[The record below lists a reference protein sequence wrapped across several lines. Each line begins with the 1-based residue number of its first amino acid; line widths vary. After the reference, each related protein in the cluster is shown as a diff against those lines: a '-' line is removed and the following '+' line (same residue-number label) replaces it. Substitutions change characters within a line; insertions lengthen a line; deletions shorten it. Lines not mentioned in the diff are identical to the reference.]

1 MSRERLSLKDW
12 KYDQKEGKMNST
24 KIAFKDEIEKTKL
37 AEPRRKVKKSE
48 LFILDL
54 KKSEILQSST
64 LREKISEKYSIT
76 MKYVINNSNGW
87 V

>member
-1 MSRERLSLKDW
+1 
-12 KYDQKEGKMNST
+12 MNST

>member
-1 MSRERLSLKDW
+1 
-12 KYDQKEGKMNST
+12 MNNI
-24 KIAFKDEIEKTKL
+24 KVAFKNETEKTRVAKPL
-37 AEPRRKVKKSE
+37 QKVKKSE

-54 KKSEILQSST
+54 KKSKILQSSA

-76 MKYVINNSNGW
+76 MKYVISNSNGW

>member
-1 MSRERLSLKDW
+1 
-12 KYDQKEGKMNST
+12 MNNT
-24 KIAFKDEIEKTKL
+24 KITFKNEIEKTKL

-54 KKSEILQSST
+54 KKSEILQSSA
-64 LREKISEKYSIT
+64 LREKMSEKYSIT
-76 MKYVINNSNGW
+76 REYVKSNSNGW

>member
-1 MSRERLSLKDW
+1 
-12 KYDQKEGKMNST
+12 MNST
-24 KIAFKDEIEKTKL
+24 KIAFKNEMEKTRL

-54 KKSEILQSST
+54 KKSEILQSSA
-64 LREKISEKYSIT
+64 LREKISEKYNIA
-76 MKYVINNSNGW
+76 MKYVTSNSNGW